1 MLIKGSIHL
10 GIEKFCEI
18 GLKKKQREPI
28 YFSISTKVGTK
39 RPTTERLNFILIR
52 NKKEKLQLVKTLIL
66 CKDVLLGFFDFEF
79 DLFESQHVEPHT
91 SAA

>member
-18 GLKKKQREPI
+18 GLKKK
-28 YFSISTKVGTK
+28 
-39 RPTTERLNFILIR
+39 TTRADLFLNFYKSR
-52 NKKEKLQLVKTLIL
+52 NKKTNNGTTQFHSNSKQKRKTPAKIEIIL